1 MRYHGLDLHKGSS
14 AVSIRDEVGHEVR
27 YLAKV
32 ETVSYVATLG
42 PQDSVA
48 LESCAGTFWWAERI
62 QRRGARCVV
71 IDPYRFRIIRDS
83 WHKTDRHDAG
93 ALSLGLWTAA
103 QSGALVLPEVWQ
115 PTPEVR
121 ELRRLFSQWQIL
133 NNQSRQLKAQV
144 QSVLVENGI
153 TERKL
158 GIRMV
163 DNPAVGLELIA
174 TLELSP
180 ASLFGITMS
189 LKTLAHL
196 KEQKKSLQREIYRAG
211 QPFEE
216 QVRLLIGIR
225 GVTPLLALGFLSEVG
240 DIHRFRSLRALL
252 AYLGVV
258 PTVRS
263 SGGTAHVGRLNRRSR
278 SLARTLFTEAVLHLA
293 DSSPLLGAFFREL
306 VQRKGYG
313 RARIGDIVKCCGR
326 EFQSVPSIIRFQ
338 GGIRIPTLSRS
349 FVVGPPLRSFFLLSQ
364 MVASLS
370 HRRSHVRR
378 LPEVHRRRTAAL
390 ASRAR
395 SVCAP

>member
-1 MRYHGLDLHKGSS
+1 MRYHGLDLHKGSV
-14 AVSIRDEVGHEVR
+14 AVSVRDEVGHELR
-27 YLAKV
+27 YMAKV
-32 ETVSYVATLG
+32 ETASYVATLG

-48 LESCAGTFWWAERI
+48 LESGCGSFLWAERI
-62 QRRGARCVV
+62 QRRGARCIV

-93 ALSLGLWTAA
+93 ALSLALWTSA
-103 QSGALVLPEVWQ
+103 QSGELVLPAVWQ

-121 ELRRLFSQWQIL
+121 ELRRLFSHWQLL

-158 GIRMV
+158 GMRIV
-163 DNPAVGLELIA
+163 DNPTVGPQLIA

-180 ASLFGITMS
+180 ASLLSIGMS
-189 LKTLAHL
+189 LGILAQL

-211 QPFEE
+211 RPFEA

-240 DIHRFRSLRALL
+240 DIRRFRSLRALL

-263 SGGTAHVGRLNRRSR
+263 SGGITRVGRLNRRSR
-278 SLARTLFTEAVLHLA
+278 CLARTLFTQAVLHLA
-293 DSSPLLGAFFREL
+293 ESSPQLGRFYREL
-306 VQRKGYG
+306 VPRRGHG
-313 RARIGDIVKCCGR
+313 RARIAI
-326 EFQSVPSIIRFQ
+326 
-338 GGIRIPTLSRS
+338 
-349 FVVGPPLRSFFLLSQ
+349 LRKAFGMMRAMLLSNTPYRWKEEPLYQ
-364 MVASLS
+364 SKLKNWMRKSGTEEESKIPA
-370 HRRSHVRR
+370 
-378 LPEVHRRRTAAL
+378 
-390 ASRAR
+390 
-395 SVCAP
+395 

>member
-32 ETVSYVATLG
+32 ETASYVATLG

-103 QSGALVLPEVWQ
+103 QSGELVLPEVWQ

-163 DNPAVGLELIA
+163 DNPAVGLELIT

-216 QVRLLIGIR
+216 QVQLLIGIR

-263 SGGTAHVGRLNRRSR
+263 SGGTTHVGRLNRRSR

-313 RARIGDIVKCCGR
+313 RARIAI
-326 EFQSVPSIIRFQ
+326 
-338 GGIRIPTLSRS
+338 
-349 FVVGPPLRSFFLLSQ
+349 LRKTFGMMRRMLLSNTEYRWKEE
-364 MVASLS
+364 SLYQS
-370 HRRSHVRR
+370 KLKDWVRIR
-378 LPEVHRRRTAAL
+378 GTEEESKIPA
-390 ASRAR
+390 
-395 SVCAP
+395 